1 MKKNRK
7 QLKREKKN
15 LRRLNEM
22 KRQNASS
29 KKEKSSKVEWRDMLI
44 LFVEGSNDLELNSRL
59 IKQGVFL
66 KDLVWL
72 SDISDPYI
80 GKTFYN
86 PNNRVRNKNKSGYV
100 RLSQQDIQEL
110 RDSLNPLK
118 KVAWRSLQMIVVN
131 HYRLWRKSPRFS
143 IIITENEERKWFFFS
158 NLKIQNM
165 EICYE

>member
-7 QLKREKKN
+7 DLKREKKN

-22 KRQNASS
+22 KRQNVSS

-118 KVAWRSLQMIVVN
+118 KVA
-131 HYRLWRKSPRFS
+131 
-143 IIITENEERKWFFFS
+143 
-158 NLKIQNM
+158 
-165 EICYE
+165 